1 MISKTLSSICGLLIV
16 SAAFGTSSKLD
27 SLLKELDRTIHAEK
41 QLMSTKEKR
50 INRLKQLLHSSTSVE
65 AKFNIYGQI
74 FDEYEVYICDS
85 AYHYAQLISELADRH
100 GNQHWANESKL
111 QTSSILTISGMYP
124 EAVDILRSVG
134 KDQLSGDQLTDYY
147 THFYHAY
154 NEWGEY
160 AEYGYRQHYKS
171 LGRAYQDSLLAM
183 LQPEHRS
190 HAFEHAWR
198 AIESGDYERANSL
211 LFQRLPTTEP
221 NTRDYSI
228 LTSMIGILF
237 WYLDDIDRHK
247 EYLAQSAI
255 SDINASIME
264 NTSLRS
270 LANVLFG
277 EGDLSRANAYIKK
290 SLNDANFYN
299 ARLRSIQISKLYPII
314 ENAYQLERQQRQRE
328 LQTLLAVISVLS
340 VLLALTVV
348 YIIIQFRKL
357 AEARKQTL
365 LANERLKD
373 NNRSLAEANHI
384 KEEYLGRFLNLCST
398 YIEKMETHHRR
409 LYKTAK
415 EGNLAALT
423 EKLKSNTFI
432 EEELAEFYQN
442 FDHAFL
448 KIFPRFIEQFNALLH
463 REDQVTPK
471 QGEILNAELRTF
483 ALIRLGITDSQR
495 IAEFLRYSITTI
507 YNYRSKFRNKATVPR
522 EQFEA
527 AVMKISSFNA

>member
-1 MISKTLSSICGLLIV
+1 SLSKKPSMISKTLSLICGLLIV
-16 SAAFGTSSKLD
+16 STAFGTLYKLD

-160 AEYGYRQHYKS
+160 AEYGYRQHYQS

-190 HAFEHAWR
+190 YAFEHAWR

-277 EGDLSRANAYIKK
+277 EGDLSRANAYIKN

-314 ENAYQLERQQRQRE
+314 ENAYQLERQQR
-328 LQTLLAVISVLS
+328 
-340 VLLALTVV
+340 
-348 YIIIQFRKL
+348 
-357 AEARKQTL
+357 
-365 LANERLKD
+365 
-373 NNRSLAEANHI
+373 
-384 KEEYLGRFLNLCST
+384 
-398 YIEKMETHHRR
+398 
-409 LYKTAK
+409 
-415 EGNLAALT
+415 
-423 EKLKSNTFI
+423 
-432 EEELAEFYQN
+432 
-442 FDHAFL
+442 
-448 KIFPRFIEQFNALLH
+448 
-463 REDQVTPK
+463 
-471 QGEILNAELRTF
+471 
-483 ALIRLGITDSQR
+483 
-495 IAEFLRYSITTI
+495 
-507 YNYRSKFRNKATVPR
+507 
-522 EQFEA
+522 
-527 AVMKISSFNA
+527 